1 MLSFYKLL
9 IVSASVSRQYQIV
22 LPENQLQMVSYS
34 RRNAATFRCLE
45 PRKVKQDLF
54 QWWEKLWTDF
64 CTRDTKNTSVRTL
77 SPNIC
82 NRLPSRPMQQDA
94 LTEIGVLSYL
104 RPRIGTRGI
113 GVIET
118 ESREGQIQHFCC
130 LRNEKNTAEPCETLG
145 EELVKV
151 IL

>member
-54 QWWEKLWTDF
+54 QW
-64 CTRDTKNTSVRTL
+64 
-77 SPNIC
+77 
-82 NRLPSRPMQQDA
+82 
-94 LTEIGVLSYL
+94 
-104 RPRIGTRGI
+104 
-113 GVIET
+113 
-118 ESREGQIQHFCC
+118 
-130 LRNEKNTAEPCETLG
+130 
-145 EELVKV
+145 
-151 IL
+151 